1 MKDLTTKEAARRLG
15 YKGDAQI
22 RKLIQRGQLKP
33 ERLGKAWAISVE
45 ELSKF
50 EKDRKQAKKKTS

>member
-1 MKDLTTKEAARRLG
+1 MKYLTTKEAAELLG

-22 RKLIQRGQLKP
+22 RKLIQRGQLNP
-33 ERLGKAWAISVE
+33 DRLGKTWAISVE
-45 ELSKF
+45 ELRRF

>member
-1 MKDLTTKEAARRLG
+1 MEYLTTKQAAERLG

-22 RKLIQRGQLKP
+22 RKLIERGKLKP
-33 ERLGKAWAISVE
+33 EKLGNTWAISVE
-45 ELSKF
+45 ELKRF